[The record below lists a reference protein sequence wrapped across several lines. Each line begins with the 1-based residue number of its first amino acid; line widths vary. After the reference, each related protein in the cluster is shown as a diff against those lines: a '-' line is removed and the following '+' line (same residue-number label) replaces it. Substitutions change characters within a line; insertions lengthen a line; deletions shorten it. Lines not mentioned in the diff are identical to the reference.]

1 MAQRRSVYKHILPE
15 LYVIWKGMRNRC
27 NNSRGENFA
36 NYGGRG
42 IRVCREWDLYGRF
55 FWDMSPTFR
64 LGLTLERID
73 NNGPYSKENCRWAT
87 REEQNS
93 NKRNTIRLAFRGR
106 TQSATQWAR
115 ELGVKPDTIIKRI
128 RRDGMSAEQALT
140 TEL

>member
-1 MAQRRSVYKHILPE
+1 MGPVRAFLLGHVSDV
-15 LYVIWKGMRNRC
+15 
-27 NNSRGENFA
+27 
-36 NYGGRG
+36 
-42 IRVCREWDLYGRF
+42 
-55 FWDMSPTFR
+55 R